1 MVKSPKVEVAFM
13 EKFMVRIILAISSIE
28 DFMAWLTAVMASME
42 EAMVSTVSKR
52 FSSLSSRRLTWQSM
66 SVPQHPG

>member
-28 DFMAWLTAVMASME
+28 DFMAWLTAVMA
-42 EAMVSTVSKR
+42 AMDE
-52 FSSLSSRRLTWQSM
+52 FM
-66 SVPQHPG
+66 A